1 MAGSDRGDLPTT
13 GALPPAA
20 PRHRLGVGQPLPRV
34 PGTAM
39 PFVVPPPAGNERPPG
54 TAAGDPST
62 TAPSFAFAP
71 APAPAPQAAHAPAP
85 PDAAA
90 IAREVAQEVVRR
102 HAGLL
107 AEAVVPALGF
117 SRRTRRAAARWQS
130 PSPSAPPPTEG
141 SPWGTYPP
149 R

>member
-1 MAGSDRGDLPTT
+1 MGRDRGDLPTT
-13 GALPPAA
+13 GALPPAG

-39 PFVVPPPAGNERPPG
+39 PFVIPPPAGNER
-54 TAAGDPST
+54 TAAGGPSA

-71 APAPAPQAAHAPAP
+71 APAPAPAPRTAHTSVP

-130 PSPSAPPPTEG
+130 PSPPAPPPTEDN
-141 SPWGTYPP
+141 PWGTYPP